1 MLRNCFNLISDILVP
16 FYSPFLYGNQV
27 MWYNSTGIH
36 TKHPFVKYFSA
47 SSNNVTVW
55 FGF

>member
-47 SSNNVTVW
+47 SSNNVTV
-55 FGF
+55 